1 MTKKEY
7 IEKRAQI
14 KLLDFLPEFLCM
26 SELTTIGRVA
36 LKRLRN
42 KYQEEIVKENKT

>member
-1 MTKKEY
+1 MTDQEY
-7 IEKRAQI
+7 IEKKAQI
-14 KLLDFLPEFLCM
+14 KLLDFLPTFLCN
-26 SELTTIGRVA
+26 SELSEIGRIA